1 MKNPPWIFTRN
12 FSNKTFI
19 DNSTEEN
26 KELEVT
32 GRDDTLLK
40 ILAQKMNFK
49 FEYVDVMSL
58 VEMEMFENVTQVS
71 AVGLEMLKKR
81 VRNFDLFNGF
91 LSFKIQKGSGLCVW
105 RYRCQ
110 L

>member
-1 MKNPPWIFTRN
+1 M
-12 FSNKTFI
+12 
-19 DNSTEEN
+19 TEEEN
-26 KELEVT
+26 EFEVS

-58 VEMEMFENVTQVS
+58 VDMEVFENVSQVS

-81 VRNFDLFNGF
+81 VRL
-91 LSFKIQKGSGLCVW
+91 GLL
-105 RYRCQ
+105 Y
-110 L
+110 LTAF

>member
-12 FSNKTFI
+12 FSNKTSIFI
-19 DNSTEEN
+19 DNSTEKNQEF
-26 KELEVT
+26 EVT

-71 AVGLEMLKKR
+71 EVGLEMLKKR
-81 VRNFDLFNGF
+81 VR
-91 LSFKIQKGSGLCVW
+91 KI
-105 RYRCQ
+105 
-110 L
+110 

>member
-1 MKNPPWIFTRN
+1 M
-12 FSNKTFI
+12 
-19 DNSTEEN
+19 
-26 KELEVT
+26 
-32 GRDDTLLK
+32 LK

-81 VRNFDLFNGF
+81 VRD
-91 LSFKIQKGSGLCVW
+91 GLIYLTVF
-105 RYRCQ
+105 
-110 L
+110 

>member
-1 MKNPPWIFTRN
+1 MTKF
-12 FSNKTFI
+12 
-19 DNSTEEN
+19 
-26 KELEVT
+26 EVT

-81 VRNFDLFNGF
+81 VRD
-91 LSFKIQKGSGLCVW
+91 GLIYLTVF
-105 RYRCQ
+105 
-110 L
+110 

>member
-1 MKNPPWIFTRN
+1 MLTLIIINPLQNPPWIFTRN
-12 FSNKTFI
+12 KTSNFI
-19 DNSTEEN
+19 DNST
-26 KELEVT
+26 KFEVT

-81 VRNFDLFNGF
+81 VRD
-91 LSFKIQKGSGLCVW
+91 GLIYLTVF
-105 RYRCQ
+105 
-110 L
+110 